1 MVHNFTFLSFSFHL
15 PFLFKLAS
23 CGEKYFP
30 FLHGVIKKL
39 HVSVIK
45 AVIFPTISFKIVDGC
60 NTFSQ
65 RILSAVV
72 FTDSSHLHYPFAS
85 FCFLILFIV
94 LIISFLFF
102 SLCTLSIK
110 CHRQEIVSRQGSSL
124 LTPKGLQSFF
134 VPLDNLF
141 VSNWEVD

>member
-15 PFLFKLAS
+15 PFLFKLALCS
-23 CGEKYFP
+23 EKYFP
-30 FLHGVIKKL
+30 FLQGVIKKL
-39 HVSVIK
+39 HVSMIK
-45 AVIFPTISFKIVDGC
+45 TVIFPTNSFKIVDGC

-65 RILSAVV
+65 RILSTAV

-102 SLCTLSIK
+102 LSAHFLLNAINRRLC
-110 CHRQEIVSRQGSSL
+110 
-124 LTPKGLQSFF
+124 
-134 VPLDNLF
+134 
-141 VSNWEVD
+141 